1 MTPHAPTR
9 LIDEDT
15 GILRTVVQPLV
26 VGHPSR
32 AKPGVAT
39 AVSVAIVSFNTRH
52 ELQACLDSVVAE
64 APREIVVVDNAS
76 TDGTAEMVRM
86 QYPDVL
92 LLANP
97 ANNGYGAAANQAI
110 KSTRGDYVLLLNAD
124 TVLTPGAIE
133 ALGTHIH
140 RHPEAAVVG
149 PRLQNPDGT
158 PQRSY
163 FPFPGTLGW
172 FVENEPVAWLL
183 HYLPLGRER
192 FLCLTPSTVDRVV
205 PWVSGAALML
215 RRAAFEAVGGFDES
229 YFMYFEEVDL
239 CLRLRALQ
247 WQTDFTPTASV
258 VHVGGAS
265 TSQCRTEALIAHF
278 RSTQRFY
285 RRHYSERRV
294 ALWMALMTLKIVLRL
309 VHDLVGLRL
318 RSNERVRSMLA
329 QQADAWKAILS
340 GDLDRGISRVR
351 TDSRF
356 SHRAPVR
363 GDDAASVTTAL
374 SRASQGRHVGHP
386 NGAAA
391 ATATSA
397 ASRTRRDARSHANVL
412 GLIWTLIRTDFKAHY
427 HGTVG
432 GFLWVL
438 LKPVCMFLV
447 LLGVFS
453 FIFTSTDPYYRSNFI
468 LGLFLWEFFAEG
480 TKVGLVSL
488 WTKAY
493 LLTKSRFPRWIVV
506 ATSTVNALITLLVF
520 SGALLLYLAW
530 AGRFPTPSHL
540 LLFMAYEIEM
550 WMIVLG
556 FSLATSVLYLRYRDL
571 NHVWDAISRAGF
583 FVAPILFPIQLLPE
597 SLHPYLYLWPP
608 TPVIEFA
615 RSALIKGT
623 PPGLG
628 ANLLLLV
635 AALGIL
641 TAGAVV
647 FQRHAA
653 RAAEHL

>member
-1 MTPHAPTR
+1 VTPHAPTH
-9 LIDEDT
+9 LIDEDMGT
-15 GILRTVVQPLV
+15 LVTVVPPLV
-26 VGHPSR
+26 VEHPSR
-32 AKPGVAT
+32 AKCGAAT
-39 AVSVAIVSFNTRH
+39 AVSVAIVSFNTRR

-76 TDGTAEMVRM
+76 TDGSVEMVRT
-86 QYPDVL
+86 QYPSVL
-92 LLANP
+92 LLAN
-97 ANNGYGAAANQAI
+97 ATNNGYGAAANQAI
-110 KSTRGDYVLLLNAD
+110 KSTRGDYVVLLNAD
-124 TVLTPGAIE
+124 TVLTAGAIG
-133 ALGTHIH
+133 ALATYLDRH
-140 RHPEAAVVG
+140 REAAVVG
-149 PRLQNPDGT
+149 PRLQYPDGK
-158 PQRSY
+158 PQPSY

-172 FVENEPVAWLL
+172 FVENEPMAWLL
-183 HYLPLGRER
+183 HCLPLGRER
-192 FLCLTPSTVDRVV
+192 FLRLAPSTVDRVV

-215 RRAAFEAVGGFDES
+215 RRTAFDAVGGFHES

-239 CLRLRALQ
+239 CWGLRARQ
-247 WQTDFTPTASV
+247 WQTHFTPTATV

-265 TSQCRTEALIAHF
+265 TSQRRTDALIAHF

-285 RRHYSERRV
+285 RRHYSERRA
-294 ALWMALMTLKIVLRL
+294 ALWMALMTLKIFLRL
-309 VHDLVGLRL
+309 AHDLVRLRL
-318 RSNERVRSMLA
+318 RSDARVRSTLA
-329 QQADAWKAILS
+329 QQVHAWRAILS
-340 GDLDRGISRVR
+340 SGLDRGI
-351 TDSRF
+351 
-356 SHRAPVR
+356 
-363 GDDAASVTTAL
+363 
-374 SRASQGRHVGHP
+374 
-386 NGAAA
+386 
-391 ATATSA
+391 
-397 ASRTRRDARSHANVL
+397 ARSHANVL
-412 GLIWTLIRTDFKAHY
+412 GLIWTLIRTDFKTHY

-438 LKPVCMFLV
+438 LKPVCMFGV

-453 FIFTSTDPYYRSNFI
+453 FIFTSTDPYYRSSFI

-488 WTKAY
+488 WTKGY

-520 SGALLLYLAW
+520 TGALLLYLAW
-530 AGRFPTPSHL
+530 AGRFPRLSHV
-540 LLFMAYEIEM
+540 LLFMVYEIEM

-556 FSLATSVLYLRYRDL
+556 FSLATSVVYLRYRDL
-571 NHVWDAISRAGF
+571 NHVWDAVSRAGF

-623 PPGLG
+623 PPGVG

-635 AALGIL
+635 AALAIL
-641 TAGAVV
+641 AAGAVV

>member
-1 MTPHAPTR
+1 VTSHGPTR
-9 LIDEDT
+9 LIAEDLGT
-15 GILRTVVQPLV
+15 LMTVVQPAV
-26 VGHPSR
+26 VEHPSR
-32 AKPGVAT
+32 AKSGVAT
-39 AVSVAIVSFNTRH
+39 TVSVAIVSFNTRH

-92 LLANP
+92 LLANA

-133 ALGTHIH
+133 ALGTYIH

-149 PRLQNPDGT
+149 PRLQHPDGT
-158 PQRSY
+158 PQQSY

-183 HYLPLGRER
+183 HCLPLGRER

-205 PWVSGAALML
+205 PWVSGAAFML
-215 RRAAFEAVGGFDES
+215 RRTAFEAVGGFDES

-247 WQTDFTPTASV
+247 WRTDFTPTGTV

-265 TSQCRTEALIAHF
+265 ASQCRTEALIAHF

-294 ALWMALMTLKIVLRL
+294 ALWMALMTLKIFLRL

-318 RSNERVRSMLA
+318 ISNERVRSMLA
-329 QQADAWKAILS
+329 QQVDAWKAILS

-351 TDSRF
+351 IDSRF

-363 GDDAASVTTAL
+363 GDDAASVTTA
-374 SRASQGRHVGHP
+374 
-386 NGAAA
+386 
-391 ATATSA
+391 SA
-397 ASRTRRDARSHANVL
+397 ASTARRDTRSPANVL

-488 WTKAY
+488 WTKGY

-530 AGRFPTPSHL
+530 AGRFPTPFHL
-540 LLFMAYEIEM
+540 LLFIAYEIEM

-583 FVAPILFPIQLLPE
+583 FVAPVLFPIQLLPE

-635 AALGIL
+635 AAVGIL
-641 TAGAVV
+641 AAGAVM